1 MDRSNHFVVHPTFD
15 VNFWAARTP
24 TVEAARP
31 ARCPRC
37 KVASRRPGMRLGL
50 VGHGLRDRQV
60 RGPRAPAGRP
70 ITVVIPTRRFLCVEC
85 AAVVTVAPRGVV
97 RRRHFGAAAIGLALF
112 LFGVLE
118 RSARGVQRAIS
129 GWGLGASLLADAGSL
144 DRGRQEPRSAAGP
157 TGLPRRARSAPSRG
171 LGGSVRSSARRRFCG
186 RRSRAGVRRQRAA
199 SVRGDGT
206 HRRRSRA
213 PPASS
218 AAGGPVR
225 WC

>member
-129 GWGLGASLLADAGSL
+129 GWGLGASCWRTLA
-144 DRGRQEPRSAAGP
+144 RWIEAA
-157 TGLPRRARSAPSRG
+157 
-171 LGGSVRSSARRRFCG
+171 
-186 RRSRAGVRRQRAA
+186 RSRALLRAPRASLDGLARRQVAALVGRSVQALAAA
-199 SVRGDGT
+199 S
-206 HRRRSRA
+206 
-213 PPASS
+213 
-218 AAGGPVR
+218 AGGDLERVFAGSEQLR
-225 WC
+225 